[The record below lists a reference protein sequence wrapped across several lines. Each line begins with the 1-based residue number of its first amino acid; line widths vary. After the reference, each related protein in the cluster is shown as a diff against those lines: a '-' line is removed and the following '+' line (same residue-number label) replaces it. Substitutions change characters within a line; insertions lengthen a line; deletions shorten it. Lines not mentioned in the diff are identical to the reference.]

1 MDRELDRKSSGD
13 SPDTVACPQGIELV
27 PGVAAVQ
34 RADGRWVA
42 ADTPDPD
49 DLTAAGEQLPSIG
62 SASR

>member
-1 MDRELDRKSSGD
+1 MDRELDRTSSGD
-13 SPDTVACPQGIELV
+13 SPDTVVCPQGIELV

-42 ADTPDPD
+42 AEPDPD
-49 DLTAAGEQLPSIG
+49 ELTAAAHTPLPSIG